1 MLEFLRSRTFCPAG
15 PLYKVKEPS
24 RIHGYT
30 GTIRQDIPLLPAAA
44 GEQRSGG
51 GRDPGGLPAVLLRG
65 PVPGAGAGHP
75 LAVHRG
81 GPPTEP
87 LPEDLPGPELP
98 LEDMALRAALETL
111 SETEQELV
119 VMRYVNQEPVGVI
132 AAHLGMSRFAVYR
145 RTAAALEK
153 LRRALKEDEP

>member
-1 MLEFLRSRTFCPAG
+1 MDIQEQYDKIYRYCLRRLGNSALAEDVTQEAFLRFFSEGRYRERGQAIRW
-15 PLYKVKEPS
+15 LYTV
-24 RIHGYT
+24 
-30 GTIRQDIPLLPAAA
+30 
-44 GEQRSGG
+44 
-51 GRDPGGLPAVLLRG
+51 
-65 PVPGAGAGHP
+65 AGH
-75 LAVHRG
+75 LCADQFRR
-81 GPPTEP
+81 PPTEP